1 MTPVKDNDDFLDD
14 IKNELDAMRDAD
26 YSVTAEEGEKLMA
39 RYPKETPTAY
49 KKIGPERF
57 FDGD

>member
-1 MTPVKDNDDFLDD
+1 MKNNDDFLGD
-14 IKNELDAMRDAD
+14 IKKELNAERDAD
-26 YSVTAEEGEKLMA
+26 YSVTPEEGERLLA
-39 RYPKETPTAY
+39 RYPKDTPDEY